1 MANDSAKK
9 AHEKRGGLFSK
20 TLGIPF
26 QLLAILLVSLLCS
39 VLIEWVGIY
48 FEWWSQPG
56 AEHARMTMEREMGWL
71 DTEFNRSLLVSRPV
85 EVATWFIG
93 LVYEWTFVKTGIA
106 GLLESNR
113 NGDGWIGSLVAYLQ
127 AAVYVTLM
135 TLTRVVILALTSPLF
150 VLAALVG
157 FVDGLVRRDL
167 RRFGAGRE
175 SAFIYHHA
183 KRAVGPIFVVG
194 WICYLSVPFSIHP
207 NTFLL
212 PCAAMFGLL
221 VSIATGSFKK
231 YL

>member
-1 MANDSAKK
+1 MANDTVKK
-9 AHEKRGGLFSK
+9 THEKRGGLFSK

-39 VLIEWVGIY
+39 ILIEWIGIY

-71 DTEFNRSLLVSRPV
+71 DTEFSRSLLISRPV
-85 EVATWFIG
+85 EAATWFIG
-93 LVYEWTFVKTGIA
+93 LAHEWTFVKTGVA

-113 NGDGWIGSLVAYLQ
+113 DSDGWIGSLVAYLQ

-135 TLTRVVILALTSPLF
+135 TLTRVVILSLTSPLF
-150 VLAALVG
+150 ALAALVG

-183 KRAVGPIFVVG
+183 KRAVGPVFVIG
-194 WICYLSVPFSIHP
+194 WICYLSVPFAIHP
-207 NTFLL
+207 NVFLI
-212 PCAAMFGLL
+212 PCAALFGLM

>member
-212 PCAAMFGLL
+212 PCAALFGLL